1 MKCYFNNEIDGFFAT
16 TPARRRFVNSAQI
29 VLFDDATKISRNTFQ
44 NA

>member
-1 MKCYFNNEIDGFFAT
+1 MKFYFKNKIDGFFAAT
-16 TPARRRFVNSAQI
+16 SARRRFVSSAQI